1 MVTDHLIKTF
11 KSISVNQWLGLLLA
25 LVASTLGWLKLVFI
39 VSPTK
44 KKSPQLGRYQY
55 YALLIT
61 WLITVILWGRILAII
76 DPLNN
81 KTVCNCNC
89 KC

>member
-1 MVTDHLIKTF
+1 MVIDHLIKTF
-11 KSISVNQWLGLLLA
+11 KSISINQWLGLLLA

-44 KKSPQLGRYQY
+44 KKNPQLGRYQY